1 MADAPLLE
9 LEESWVFGMLW
20 PKRLLIFEDRVET
33 RGTELLRET
42 VETIRYPEIEAVVVG
57 GKAPSTSILIKRN
70 GKPILLRGI
79 EEPRAA
85 HAKTLIEERM
95 SYATD
100 NPPQNPDKE
109 NLIRKLAE
117 LRDAGILSPEEFET
131 KKRAVEE
138 K

>member
-1 MADAPLLE
+1 MADASLLE

-42 VETIRYPEIEAVVVG
+42 IETIRYGEIKAVVVG
-57 GKAPSTSILIKRN
+57 GRATSTSLLIKRN

-79 EEPRAA
+79 EESTAA

-100 NPPQNPDKE
+100 SPPQNPDKE

-117 LRDAGILSPEEFET
+117 LRDAGVLSPEEFEA
-131 KKRAVEE
+131 KRKAVEE